1 MDYLPLFLKLD
12 SQYALVFGSGDA
24 ALRKCELLLKAG
36 CRIWLVAGSDA
47 SDGLAEFLAA
57 NPHVQV
63 IPQADATHWQQAMLV
78 VAAEEDPALDLL
90 RLNEARA
97 RHIPVNVVNNAEL
110 STFIFPSI
118 IDRSPIIAAVASG
131 GELPVLSRL
140 LRSQIESSLPHG
152 YGRLATLA
160 SQYKDQIKAL
170 LPELTPRR
178 RLWERLL
185 EGRFAELVFSGREQ
199 DATTLIEA
207 ELEDVHAHKS
217 AVGEVYL
224 VGAGP
229 GDPDLLS
236 FKALRLMRQSDVVLY
251 DRLVSEPI
259 LALTRQD
266 AEKINVGKERSNH
279 LVPQESINDLLVH
292 YARQGK
298 RVLRLKGGDPFIF
311 GRGGEEIEKLAEQG
325 IPFQIVPGV
334 TAASGCAAY
343 AGIPLTHRDYS
354 QSVRFITAHLKNDT
368 CDLPWHEFIHDGQ
381 TLVFYM
387 GLTGLPVICR
397 ELIAHGMSADKPVAL
412 ISKGTTPEQKV
423 LTGSLSS
430 IQQLATQ
437 SEVRAPTL
445 IIIGDVVRLRDKL
458 AWQ

>member
-24 ALRKCELLLKAG
+24 ALRKCELLLKSR
-36 CRIWLVAGSDA
+36 CRILLVTPSEK
-47 SDGLAEFLAA
+47 SNGLAEFLAA
-57 NPHVQV
+57 NPRVQV
-63 IPQADATHWQQAMLV
+63 IPQADTTHWQQAMLV

-90 RLNEARA
+90 RLNEAKA

-199 DATTLIEA
+199 EATALIEA

-224 VGAGP
+224 
-229 GDPDLLS
+229 
-236 FKALRLMRQSDVVLY
+236 
-251 DRLVSEPI
+251 E
-259 LALTRQD
+259 
-266 AEKINVGKERSNH
+266 
-279 LVPQESINDLLVH
+279 
-292 YARQGK
+292 
-298 RVLRLKGGDPFIF
+298 
-311 GRGGEEIEKLAEQG
+311 
-325 IPFQIVPGV
+325 
-334 TAASGCAAY
+334 
-343 AGIPLTHRDYS
+343 
-354 QSVRFITAHLKNDT
+354 
-368 CDLPWHEFIHDGQ
+368 
-381 TLVFYM
+381 
-387 GLTGLPVICR
+387 
-397 ELIAHGMSADKPVAL
+397 
-412 ISKGTTPEQKV
+412 
-423 LTGSLSS
+423 
-430 IQQLATQ
+430 
-437 SEVRAPTL
+437 
-445 IIIGDVVRLRDKL
+445 
-458 AWQ
+458 